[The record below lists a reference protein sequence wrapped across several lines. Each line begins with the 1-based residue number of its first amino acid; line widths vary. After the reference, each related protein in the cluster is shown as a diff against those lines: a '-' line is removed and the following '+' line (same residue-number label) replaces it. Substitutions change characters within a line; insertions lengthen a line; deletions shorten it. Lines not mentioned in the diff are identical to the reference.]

1 MKKSIKDNFEKYFL
15 FFCQI
20 HHDIFGKIC
29 EHSDSLS
36 EAMSKVNIH
45 KDRYFSRR
53 EIEKSDRII
62 TFHKKYSKLISERNP
77 NIRRRRKLAK
87 QQMSNL

>member
-1 MKKSIKDNFEKYFL
+1 MEKTIKDDFEMYFL

-20 HHDIFGKIC
+20 HHDKFGKIC

-36 EAMSKVNIH
+36 DAMLKVKIH
-45 KDRYFSRR
+45 RDRYFSRR
-53 EIEKSDRII
+53 EIETLDKIV
-62 TFHKKYSKLISERNP
+62 TFHKKYSKLISERQP

-87 QQMSNL
+87 TH

>member
-1 MKKSIKDNFEKYFL
+1 MKKSMKDDFEMYFL

-20 HHDIFGKIC
+20 RHDIFGKIC

-36 EAMSKVNIH
+36 EAMSKVKIH

-53 EIEKSDRII
+53 EIETSDRII
-62 TFHKKYSKLISERNP
+62 MFHKKYSKLISERKP

-87 QQMSNL
+87 MCDYD

>member
-1 MKKSIKDNFEKYFL
+1 MKTIKNDFEKYLL

-20 HHDIFGKIC
+20 HHDRFGKIC

-36 EAMSKVNIH
+36 QVMGKVKIH
-45 KDRYFSRR
+45 RDRYFSRR
-53 EIEKSDRII
+53 ETEMSDKVM
-62 TFHKKYSKLISERNP
+62 TFHKKYTKLISERQP